1 MIKKQDK
8 IRVLIVDDSFF
19 MRKLIREIL
28 NSDPEIE
35 VIDEAKDGVEAI
47 GKAARLEPDVIIM
60 DYSMPQMNGAEAAK
74 KILEKSEKLPV
85 ILMLSAYA
93 TEGAEATLECLRAG
107 AVDFISKPS
116 GELSLD
122 IDKVKDEI
130 IIKIK
135 KLAQVRVKKF
145 EKIKFVKKAK
155 KPLIKIEKRGT
166 KIIVIGA
173 STGGPPILEDIFT
186 NLPEDLNAVLI
197 VVQHMPKYFTAT
209 FAKRLDKV
217 SSLFVKEAEKGEVL
231 KAGMAFIAPGGYH
244 TKIERRKKENGLE
257 SEIVINLTKDPAEYG
272 FWPSIDVLMMSVA
285 QYYPYEIIGILLSG
299 MGGDG
304 VEGLR
309 AIKSVNGYNIV
320 QDPNT
325 AVVASMPEAAI
336 KEGLADEILSPEKIA
351 ERIVELAK

>member
-28 NSDPEIE
+28 SSDPEIE
-35 VIDEAKDGVEAI
+35 IIDDAKDGVEAI

-60 DYSMPQMNGAEAAK
+60 DYNMPQMNGAEATQ
-74 KILEKSEKLPV
+74 KILGKVEKLPV
-85 ILMLSAYA
+85 ILMLSAYT

-107 AVDFISKPS
+107 AVDFIAKPS

-122 IDKVKDEI
+122 IDKVSEEI
-130 IIKIK
+130 ITKVK
-135 KLAQVRVKKF
+135 KLAQAQVKKF
-145 EKIKFVKKAK
+145 EKIKSFKKSK
-155 KPLIKIEKRGT
+155 KPLVKIEKKGT

-173 STGGPPILEDIFT
+173 STGGPPILEDIFA
-186 NLPEDLNAVLI
+186 NLPEDLNAVII
-197 VVQHMPKYFTAT
+197 VVQHMPKYFTET

-217 SSLFVKEAEKGEVL
+217 SPLFVKEAERGEVL

-244 TKIERRKKENGLE
+244 TKIEKRKKENDLDFE
-257 SEIVINLTKDPAEYG
+257 MVINLTKEPIEYG
-272 FWPSIDVLMMSVA
+272 FWPSIDVSMMSVA
-285 QYYPYEIIGILLSG
+285 QYYPYGIIGILLSG

-309 AIKSVNGYNIV
+309 AIKSVNGHNIV
-320 QDPNT
+320 QDPAT

-336 KEGLADEILSPEKIA
+336 REGLEDEILPPEKIA
-351 ERIVELAK
+351 KRIIELTT